1 LLESGHGTHIEDEG
15 TLVAWELSKVTV
27 LQERIA
33 AGKSKEGAI
42 VGTK

>member
-1 LLESGHGTHIEDEG
+1 LLESGHDTHGEDEG